1 MATEGEPAIVT
12 QSAVLLGANLRSCGG
27 PPTSRVMTARPL
39 GTVSF
44 TSRCARSAVTHRLS
58 ESAVK
63 AMSCGAPGT
72 STLRRISP
80 LALRIETRFAGGLET
95 ATYRPSRLAT
105 ALWGPAGTRSLRST
119 RQGGPV
125 TSATAPSASSATKTR

>member
-1 MATEGEPAIVT
+1 MSTEGEPAIVT
-12 QSAVLLGANLRSCGG
+12 QSAVLLGLNLRSCGR
-27 PPTSRVMTARPL
+27 PATSRAITARPL
-39 GTVSF
+39 ETASF
-44 TSRCARSAVTHRLS
+44 TSRCARSAVTQRLF

-72 STLRRISP
+72 TTLRRISP

-105 ALWGPAGTRSLRST
+105 ALWGPAGTRSLRSS

-125 TSATAPSASSATKTR
+125 TSATAPSPSRATNTR